1 MQQVTGYFDYTAAG
15 GQSFDSIAFE
25 AYTEE
30 RMAHY
35 IMQANPDLIDVL
47 IFEGGEK
54 LRIPTLESVESPET
68 LPPWRRPK
76 NINR

>member
-1 MQQVTGYFDYTAAG
+1 MQRVKGYFDYIATG
-15 GQSFDSIAFE
+15 GEAFDSIAFK

-54 LRIPTLESVESPET
+54 LRIPILENVESPET

-76 NINR
+76 NINQ